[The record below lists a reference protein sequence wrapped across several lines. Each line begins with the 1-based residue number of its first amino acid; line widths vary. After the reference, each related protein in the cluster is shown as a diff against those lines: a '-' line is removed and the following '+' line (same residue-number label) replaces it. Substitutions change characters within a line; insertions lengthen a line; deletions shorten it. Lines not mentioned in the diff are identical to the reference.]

1 MEAKCKVIIVDD
13 HDMFRSG
20 VRVLLSKSQSVEIIA
35 EARNGNEYLELLNQC
50 KPHVVLMDIS
60 MPVMDGI
67 EATRISTEKFPDIKI
82 LALSMY
88 GDEEY
93 YFKMVSAGAKG
104 FVLKSSGISELEKA
118 ITEIADN
125 NTYFSQELLQQI
137 ILSLSEKKQQ
147 AETNA
152 TGSLTKREQEVL
164 LLISKGLSNDDI
176 AEKLNISLATV
187 KTHRSSLLSKTD
199 CNNTASLVMY
209 GIKHKLIEIN

>member
-152 TGSLTKREQEVL
+152 TGNLTKREQEVL